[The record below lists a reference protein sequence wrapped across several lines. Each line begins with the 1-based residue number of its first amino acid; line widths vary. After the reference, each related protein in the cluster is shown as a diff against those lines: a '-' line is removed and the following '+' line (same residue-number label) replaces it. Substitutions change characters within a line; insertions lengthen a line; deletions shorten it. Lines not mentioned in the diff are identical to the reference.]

1 MKTVR
6 LNEFW
11 SQRLAGLP
19 ESGMGFQRV
28 DFTLRDNRII
38 RNVMVFN
45 AEECQT
51 DEEFGVADIL
61 NVQIHRGKE

>member
-11 SQRLAGLP
+11 SQRLARLP
-19 ESGMGFQRV
+19 ESGMGYQRV
-28 DFTLRDNRII
+28 DLTLKDRRII
-38 RNVMVFN
+38 RNVLVLN

-51 DEEFGVADIL
+51 AEDFTVSDIADI
-61 NVQIHRGKE
+61 QIHRRRE